1 MHPFLRVE
9 TFPDDIVTHW
19 HFYLIWQYSSTL
31 FFSLFCQLNLT
42 FLYFFNVRLQRRD
55 LLHKDALVVPILDN
69 LALLL
74 TPTEVAAVLLLFKGF
89 VFFLQ
94 KSNAFIEILQL
105 LERWSKLRQII
116 VVFELSD
123 EWHFIFIINIVRVLV
138 RVIDHLAENVLIDL
152 TGPLIIFVRVVFAH
166 DLLPKNLLEMLW

>member
-19 HFYLIWQYSSTL
+19 YFYLIWQYSCTL
-31 FFSLFCQLNLT
+31 FFSLFCQLDLT

-55 LLHKDALVVPILDN
+55 LLHEDALVVPILDN
-69 LALLL
+69 FALLL

-94 KSNAFIEILQL
+94 KSNASIEILQL

-152 TGPLIIFVRVVFAH
+152 TGSLIVFVRVVFAD
-166 DLLPKNLLEMLW
+166 DLLPKNRLEMLW